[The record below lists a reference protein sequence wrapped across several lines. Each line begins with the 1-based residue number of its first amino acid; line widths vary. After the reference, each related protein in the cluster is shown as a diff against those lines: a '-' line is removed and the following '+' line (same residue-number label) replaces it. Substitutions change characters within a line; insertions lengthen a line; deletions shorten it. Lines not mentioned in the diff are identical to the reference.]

1 MPQST
6 WAAKSNTWSAD
17 SYVWYNTT
25 YADSVNLNSDVSTS
39 SAGNTIY
46 PASLTFDA
54 NTTANITG
62 GFSFVG
68 SVTLGLGAG
77 VSSSANTIYV
87 SSITLSSTEVLNG
100 VGNKVFV
107 DSIAFGSTVDF
118 PLPGM
123 SDGWDEKTTTWAS
136 DTTSWGYIPNLASA
150 VTANMTQTILSELHE
165 EDATKLATAILAL
178 ESGTTASAT
187 VAMSSSIS
195 LANTQNIK
203 NNINFEEN
211 ITLASAGLIT
221 SDNNLLWNDTT
232 EDTSTTW
239 TKVADPDE

>member
-17 SYVWYNTT
+17 SYVWHNTT
-25 YADSVNLNSDVSTS
+25 YADSVNLNSNVSTS

-54 NTTANITG
+54 NTTVNITG

-68 SVTLGLGAG
+68 AATIGLGAG